1 MARQIKINGDLP
13 ESTED
18 YKKPN
23 LSLPVGTGDNS
34 MAWNAPTSSIGIGM
48 DNNVNELSEYPDI
61 KALASAYKTPKD
73 YEIGDPDNNT
83 DYFLNNAFN
92 KTNASSGYGPG
103 DPDDNATYKGSL
115 AALQQINKSNQ
126 PSIQPFSYASAPAY
140 ASKYQ
145 NQINELTAQIL
156 GRGPFEYDVN
166 KDPLYAQYADQ
177 YTRNGTQAMKD
188 TLGQISARTGGLA
201 STYAGSAAQQTYD
214 GYMQALADKVPELY
228 QLAYSMYQDEDA
240 RDRNNLS
247 LLQNLEA
254 ADYSRY
260 KDQLSQY
267 NANRNQAYNQYQD
280 QLSALAKESTDS
292 SAPSLDGY
300 DDYTKNVLT
309 LMNNFGMSASDA
321 IKVAGDRPK
330 VDNTEPEMSKDEKK
344 YYATSMGL
352 SDAVAY
358 DWYLAAKDNAMQG
371 ETKAEA
377 KKSMEDAGLN
387 SKDIKTILN
396 RINYD

>member
-1 MARQIKINGDLP
+1 MAGQNRKFIDELAGKLAVGSADEGLP
-13 ESTED
+13 DT
-18 YKKPN
+18 P
-23 LSLPVGTGDNS
+23 
-34 MAWNAPTSSIGIGM
+34 IGAGM
-48 DNNVNELSEYPDI
+48 DRNVNELSEYPDI

-83 DYFLNNAFN
+83 DYFLNTTFN

-103 DPDDNATYKGSL
+103 DPDDSATYKGSL
-115 AALQQINKSNQ
+115 SALQAITGNNK
-126 PSIQPFSYASAPAY
+126 PTASIQPFSYASAPAY

-228 QLAYSMYQDEDA
+228 QLAYSMYQNEDA
-240 RDRNNLS
+240 RDRNNLN
-247 LLQNLEA
+247 LLQSLEA

-267 NANRNQAYNQYQD
+267 NANRNQAYKQYQD
-280 QLSALAKESTDS
+280 QLSALAKESAES

-330 VDNTEPEMSKDEKK
+330 ADTTEPEMSKDEKK